1 MKKVYIKYNPYKL
14 ETVITVEGRELAE
27 NSKLREKIQGEVRM
41 QEWIEELPT
50 LLLTEYND
58 TEFEIEFYGTLLDYE
73 DLVEVFKNAYAKGEL
88 TAKVDRIPAKETDD
102 KEVLIDKIFEKI
114 QKGPF
119 EELRDEQIINSFEA
133 AKGDDFE
140 VCVVATMSA
149 GKSTLINAMLNEKL
163 MPSRDEACTAMITRI
178 KDCDTAN
185 RYSGEVYRKDEY
197 MPSDIYDELTYPIME
212 KLNSDPN
219 VSEIHMVGNIP
230 FVKADDTSLVLI
242 DTPGP
247 NNARD
252 TSHRKKQ
259 SQFLSKS
266 SKALV
271 LYIMTATF
279 GTDDD
284 NSLLKTVAESMS
296 VAGKQSKDRFI
307 FVINKM
313 DNRKKEDGDTNQ
325 SLERVREYL
334 KTHGIDNPNLFPTA
348 AYPALNIRLAQS
360 GHELDEDEIEELELK
375 IKKLNRNEML
385 HLEEYSPLP
394 SSEKSKI
401 NARLSEVRENWTG
414 RENENPEEALIHSGV
429 VSVEAAIRQYVQK
442 YAKTAKIKNIVDTF
456 IHKLNELNCQEATKQ
471 EFARRTEE
479 KEIITKNISK
489 IKQKIEDAESAKKFK
504 SSVDDAVIAI
514 NDDAKDVVNGIV
526 LKFQER
532 IQKRIEE
539 LRDEELTISEAEDE
553 VERLGKFAKKLDP
566 DFEVELDELIRK
578 SIIDTSN
585 TLLAN
590 YRKKLQSL
598 TDEID
603 LSSIGIEIDPLKMM
617 DGNIVNTDFSTRKLI
632 QQKEVE
638 DGEEWVK
645 NTDKKWYK
653 PWTWFQ
659 ESGYTRKKYKTVEYI
674 DGAALAQEF
683 FKPIEEHLYNN
694 GESACKQALKQS
706 KKIAEHFNAEFDR
719 LDKVL
724 TDKLNEL
731 DSYVSDEEKAKQR
744 IAETQERL
752 DWLNEII
759 SDVESILEI

>member
-14 ETVITVEGRELAE
+14 ETIITVDGRELAD
-27 NSKLREKIQGEVRM
+27 NSKLREKTQGEVRI

-73 DLVEVFKNAYAKGEL
+73 DLVEVLKNAYTKGEL
-88 TAKVDRIPAKETDD
+88 TAKIDRIPAKETEE
-102 KEVLIDKIFEKI
+102 KEVLIDRVFEKI
-114 QKGPF
+114 QNGPF

-178 KDCDTAN
+178 KDCDSVSG
-185 RYSGEVYRKDEY
+185 YSGEIYRKDED
-197 MPSDIYDELTYPIME
+197 MPSDIYEELTYPIME

-230 FVKADDTSLVLI
+230 FVQADDTSLVLI

-259 SQFLSKS
+259 SQFLGKS
-266 SKALV
+266 SKALI

-334 KTHGIDNPNLFPTA
+334 RTHGIDNPNLFPTA
-348 AYPALNIRLAQS
+348 AYPALNIRLNQA
-360 GHELDEDEIEELELK
+360 GYELDEDEIEELEMK

-385 HLEEYSPLP
+385 HLEEFSPLP

-401 NARLSEVRENWTG
+401 NARLSEVRENWDG

-429 VSVEAAIRQYVQK
+429 VSVESAIRQYVQK

-479 KEIITKNISK
+479 KELITKHIAEIKKK
-489 IKQKIEDAESAKKFK
+489 IKDAEGAKKFK
-504 SSVDDAVIAI
+504 SAVDDAVISI

-526 LKFQER
+526 LKFQEK
-532 IQKRIEE
+532 IQKRIDE

-553 VERLGKFAKKLDP
+553 VERLEKFAKKLDP

-585 TLLAN
+585 TLLSN

-598 TDEID
+598 TTELN
-603 LSSIGIEIDPLKMM
+603 LSSVGIEIDPLKMM
-617 DGNIVNTDFSTRKLI
+617 NGNIVNADFSTRKLV
-632 QQKEVE
+632 QKKDVE
-638 DGEEWVK
+638 DGEEWVE
-645 NTDKKWYK
+645 NTNKKWYK
-653 PWTWFQ
+653 PWTWLQ
-659 ESGYTRKKYKTVEYI
+659 EKGYYRKKYKSVEYI

-683 FKPIEEHLYNN
+683 FKPIEEHLHNN

-744 IAETQERL
+744 IEETQKRL

>member
-1 MKKVYIKYNPYKL
+1 M
-14 ETVITVEGRELAE
+14 
-27 NSKLREKIQGEVRM
+27 
-41 QEWIEELPT
+41 
-50 LLLTEYND
+50 
-58 TEFEIEFYGTLLDYE
+58 
-73 DLVEVFKNAYAKGEL
+73 
-88 TAKVDRIPAKETDD
+88 
-102 KEVLIDKIFEKI
+102 
-114 QKGPF
+114 
-119 EELRDEQIINSFEA
+119 
-133 AKGDDFE
+133 
-140 VCVVATMSA
+140 
-149 GKSTLINAMLNEKL
+149 
-163 MPSRDEACTAMITRI
+163 
-178 KDCDTAN
+178 
-185 RYSGEVYRKDEY
+185 
-197 MPSDIYDELTYPIME
+197 
-212 KLNSDPN
+212 
-219 VSEIHMVGNIP
+219 
-230 FVKADDTSLVLI
+230 
-242 DTPGP
+242 
-247 NNARD
+247 
-252 TSHRKKQ
+252 
-259 SQFLSKS
+259 
-266 SKALV
+266 
-271 LYIMTATF
+271 
-279 GTDDD
+279 
-284 NSLLKTVAESMS
+284 
-296 VAGKQSKDRFI
+296 
-307 FVINKM
+307 
-313 DNRKKEDGDTNQ
+313 
-325 SLERVREYL
+325 
-334 KTHGIDNPNLFPTA
+334 
-348 AYPALNIRLAQS
+348 
-360 GHELDEDEIEELELK
+360 
-375 IKKLNRNEML
+375 
-385 HLEEYSPLP
+385 
-394 SSEKSKI
+394 
-401 NARLSEVRENWTG
+401 
-414 RENENPEEALIHSGV
+414 
-429 VSVEAAIRQYVQK
+429 
-442 YAKTAKIKNIVDTF
+442 
-456 IHKLNELNCQEATKQ
+456 
-471 EFARRTEE
+471 
-479 KEIITKNISK
+479 
-489 IKQKIEDAESAKKFK
+489 
-504 SSVDDAVIAI
+504 
-514 NDDAKDVVNGIV
+514 NGIV

-759 SDVESILEI
+759 DDVESILEI

>member
-1 MKKVYIKYNPYKL
+1 MKKVHIKYNPYKL
-14 ETVITVEGRELAE
+14 ETIIKVDGRELAE
-27 NSKLREKIQGEVRM
+27 NSKLREKISGDVRL
-41 QEWIEELPT
+41 QEWIEDLPA

-73 DLVEVFKNAYAKGEL
+73 DLVEVLKNAYSKGEL
-88 TAKVDRIPAKETDD
+88 TAKIDRIPAKETSD
-102 KEVLIDKIFEKI
+102 KEVLIDEVFDKI

-178 KDCDTAN
+178 KDCDEVN
-185 RYSGEVYRKDEY
+185 GYSGEVYCKDED
-197 MPSDIYDELTYPIME
+197 MPAEVYDELTYPVME
-212 KLNSDPN
+212 KLNSNPN
-219 VSEIHMVGNIP
+219 VSEIHMIGNIP
-230 FVKADDTSLVLI
+230 FVQADDTSLVLI

-252 TSHRKKQ
+252 ASHRKKQ
-259 SQFLSKS
+259 SQFLGKS
-266 SKALV
+266 SKALI

-313 DNRKKEDGDTNQ
+313 DNRKKEDGDTSH

-334 KTHGIDNPNLFPTA
+334 KTHGIENPNLFPTA
-348 AYPALNIRLAQS
+348 AYPALNIRLTQA
-360 GHELDEDEIEELELK
+360 GYELDEDEIDDLEVK
-375 IKKLNRNEML
+375 IKRLNRNEQL
-385 HLEEYSPLP
+385 HLENYAPLP
-394 SSEKSKI
+394 SSEQGKIKS
-401 NARLSEVRENWTG
+401 RLLETQQAWDG
-414 RENENPEEALIHSGV
+414 RENENPEEALIHTGV

-471 EFARRTEE
+471 ELAKRTEDKE
-479 KEIITKNISK
+479 KITKHIGDIKKK
-489 IKQKIEDAESAKKFK
+489 IKDAEGAKKFK
-504 SSVDDAVIAI
+504 SAVDDAVIAI
-514 NDDAKDVVNGIV
+514 NDDAREVVNGIV
-526 LKFQER
+526 LKFQEK
-532 IQKRIEE
+532 IQKRIDE
-539 LRDEELTISEAEDE
+539 LRNEELTISEAEDE
-553 VERLGKFAKKLDP
+553 VERLEKFAKKLDP

-578 SIIDTSN
+578 SLIDTSN

-590 YRKKLQSL
+590 YKKKLQSL
-598 TDEID
+598 TDELN
-603 LSSIGIEIDPLKMM
+603 LSNVGIEIDPLKMM
-617 DGNIVNTDFSTRKLI
+617 TGNIVNTEFSTRKLV
-632 QQKEVE
+632 QKKDVE
-638 DGEEWVK
+638 DGEEWIE

-659 ESGYTRKKYKTVEYI
+659 EKGYYRTKYKTVEYI

-683 FKPIEEHLYNN
+683 FKPIEEHLYDN
-694 GESACKQALKQS
+694 GDSACKQALKQS
-706 KKIAEHFNAEFDR
+706 KKIAEHFNNEFDR

-731 DSYVSDEEKAKQR
+731 DSYVNDEEKAKQR
-744 IAETQERL
+744 IEETQKRL